1 MQHPVPALV
10 PPYSIS
16 NYCSFCCTQFSCQ
29 DHDCFFGLLDQTCRK
44 ICCDNWSAL
53 LKGAAERKACWSP
66 LGPTLFPPQ
75 LGPWFTYKH
84 VYGHQDKYTL
94 WHQLL
99 VEAQQ
104 NCCCD
109 EILLGQP
116 WDLQVLTRFAGQVY
130 CKHML
135 IFVIGYQMHN
145 LCNIWFW
152 PLHYR
157 VPDVDWR
164 MLLLW
169 SSDPCPAH
177 VWFAFSS
184 SRSLFLSCSKT
195 WVWTQCKPLQYCHI
209 RDHLLLLH
217 HRSHH
222 TNDRVHLDS
231 IDVPMKGK
239 STT

>member
-1 MQHPVPALV
+1 MTVSLVSWTRPVGRFAVTTGQP
-10 PPYSIS
+10 
-16 NYCSFCCTQFSCQ
+16 FSRV
-29 DHDCFFGLLDQTCRK
+29 LP
-44 ICCDNWSAL
+44 
-53 LKGAAERKACWSP
+53 GAKCWSP

-84 VYGHQDKYTL
+84 VYGHQDKCKL

-99 VEAQQ
+99 VEAQL

-109 EILLGQP
+109 KILLGHP
-116 WDLQVLTRFAGQVY
+116 WDLQVLTRFAGQVH
-130 CKHML
+130 CMHML